1 MSRTILTVDDSAC
14 MRQMVAHV
22 LRHAG
27 YDVVEAHD
35 GDAALEIARCRRVDA
50 VITDQN
56 MPGID
61 GLALVRMLRS
71 LEGHAATPIVLL
83 TTERSVE
90 MKQRGRDAG
99 ATGWMVKPFDPLALV
114 DLCRRILL

>member
-1 MSRTILTVDDSAC
+1 MNRTILTVDDSAC

-35 GDAALEIARCRRVDA
+35 GDAALAIARTRRIDA

-56 MPGID
+56 MPGTDGLTLVRTLRSID
-61 GLALVRMLRS
+61 G
-71 LEGHAATPIVLL
+71 HAKTPIVLL
-83 TTERSVE
+83 TTERSDE
-90 MKQRGRDAG
+90 MKQRGREAG

-114 DLCRRILL
+114 DLCRRILR